1 MIMARYHRLTQYQA
15 DTHHQSNTHFQALHA
30 IGREKYKNIQ
40 KVFKKADDM
49 NGIKRMARFILK
61 AVRHIV
67 YSKFV
72 YGHVAKMNM
81 AIRKHVPRLSDR
93 LDGVRDRLR
102 KTEDTQA
109 EAAYDDGMEAAL
121 TQQESSIAEWEG
133 LQWREELQEQDV
145 APLVSI
151 IVPNYNHALYL
162 RERLDTIYN
171 QTYPNFEVI
180 LLDDCSTDD
189 SRDILEEYAER
200 YSKNTRIL
208 FNDVNSGSV
217 FQQWNK
223 GLSLARGKYIWIA
236 ESDDYSEDCFLEEM
250 MKCFRYPSTI
260 LAFSRSAFMQDGKQ
274 TWSTEEYLANVKTLR
289 WDMPF
294 TITAATAVKLGFGYK
309 NIIPN
314 VSSAV
319 FRNIGQVPEE
329 VLKVCSNMALSS
341 DWIFYLAI
349 MKGGCLSYTNR
360 TTNYYRVH
368 QESTSLRVQRTL
380 QYYDEY
386 EMVSAY
392 VSKNYEV
399 DEGLYEKILD
409 YLLYHYRATQHVA
422 DAEIV
427 KGHYCIEELKEIQK
441 HRKPNIAVACF
452 SLQSGGG
459 ETYPIYLANELHSMG
474 CNVTL
479 FDFNRERYEEEC
491 RDLLNP
497 GVPLVRL
504 RDVGKLIVC
513 LKKMNIDVVHSH
525 HGSVD
530 EIVGKL
536 LNDSAYRCRHIITLH
551 GMYETIE
558 DCHLEHLFDV
568 VGKSCSRFFY
578 IADKNLIPFR
588 RYQMLDK
595 VQTQK
600 IDNGLPVIPV
610 TPVPRESLGIEDNAF
625 VLCIVSRGIA
635 EKGWK
640 EGIKA
645 TSLAREKASRPI
657 HLLLV
662 GDGEIR
668 KELEKESPDYVHFL
682 GCRSNVRDYFATS
695 DIGFLPTRFAGE
707 SYPLVLIEAL
717 MCGKPVIATDVAE
730 VRHQLTDEAGELAG
744 ELLTLRDGALDVQEI
759 AESILKLSEDRE
771 LYETLQK
778 RTLSATRKF
787 NIRDIAAKY
796 LSAYEEVT
804 GLGA

>member
-1 MIMARYHRLTQYQA
+1 
-15 DTHHQSNTHFQALHA
+15 
-30 IGREKYKNIQ
+30 
-40 KVFKKADDM
+40 M
-49 NGIKRMARFILK
+49 NVIRRMARLVLDTI
-61 AVRHIV
+61 RRIV
-67 YSKFV
+67 HLDFV
-72 YGHVAKMNM
+72 YRQVTKINM
-81 AIRKHVPRLSDR
+81 AIRRHTPRLSDR
-93 LDGVRDRLR
+93 LEGVRDRLR
-102 KTEDTQA
+102 ETEDMPA
-109 EAAYDDGMEAAL
+109 EAAYDNGMEAVL
-121 TQQESSIAEWEG
+121 MQQEIGIAEWEG
-133 LQWREELQEQDV
+133 MQWLEELEEQDSM
-145 APLVSI
+145 PLVSV
-151 IVPNYNHALYL
+151 IVPNYNHAPYL
-162 RERLDTIYN
+162 RERLDTVYN
-171 QTYPNFEVI
+171 QSYPNFEVI

-189 SRDILEEYAER
+189 SRDILREYAER
-200 YSKNTRIL
+200 YSARTRIL
-208 FNDVNSGSV
+208 FNDVNCGKV
-217 FQQWNK
+217 FQQWNR
-223 GLSLARGKYIWIA
+223 GLSLAKGKYIWIA
-236 ESDDYSEDCFLEEM
+236 ESDDYSESRFLEEM

-260 LAFSRSAFMQDGKQ
+260 LAFARSAFMQDGRQ
-274 TWSTEEYLANVKTLR
+274 TWSTEEYLADVNTLR

-329 VLKVCSNMALSS
+329 ILKVCSDMSLSS

-392 VSKNYEV
+392 VSRNYEV
-399 DEGLYEKILD
+399 DESLYDKILN

-427 KGHYCIEELKEIQK
+427 KEHYRIEELKEIQK
-441 HRKPNIAVACF
+441 HRKPNIAIACF

-459 ETYPIYLANELHSMG
+459 ETYPIHLANELHSMG

-479 FDFNRERYEEEC
+479 FDFNRERYEEAC
-491 RDLLNP
+491 RSLLNP

-504 RDVGKLIVC
+504 RDVGELILC

-536 LNDSAYRCRHIITLH
+536 LNTSDYPCRHVITLH

-558 DCHLEHLFDV
+558 DFHLEHLFDV

-578 IADKNLIPFR
+578 IADKNLAPFE
-588 RYQMLDK
+588 RYHMLDK
-595 VQTQK
+595 VQIQK

-610 TPVPRESLGIEDNAF
+610 SPVPRESMDIEEDAF

-640 EGIKA
+640 EGIMA
-645 TSLAREKASRPI
+645 TSLAREKSPRPI

-668 KELEKESPDYVHFL
+668 KELEAESPDYVHFL
-682 GCRSNVRDYFATS
+682 GYRSNVRDYFAAS

-707 SYPLVLIEAL
+707 SYPLVLIEAM

-730 VRHQLTDEAGELAG
+730 IRHQLTDEDGELAG
-744 ELLTLRDGALDVQEI
+744 ALLTLHDGVLDVQEI
-759 AESILKLSEDRE
+759 AEAILRLSEDRE
-771 LYETLQK
+771 LYEKLRR
-778 RTLSATRKF
+778 RTQSATRKF

>member
-1 MIMARYHRLTQYQA
+1 
-15 DTHHQSNTHFQALHA
+15 
-30 IGREKYKNIQ
+30 
-40 KVFKKADDM
+40 
-49 NGIKRMARFILK
+49 MARFVLK
-61 AVRHIV
+61 IIRRIIYLKPVNKLV
-67 YSKFV
+67 V
-72 YGHVAKMNM
+72 KMNM
-81 AIRKHVPRLSDR
+81 AIRSRAPKLSDR
-93 LDGVRDRLR
+93 LEGVRSRLR
-102 KTEDTQA
+102 KEDNVQV
-109 EAAYDDGMEAAL
+109 EAAYEDDLEAVL
-121 TQQESSIAEWEG
+121 VQQESNMAEWEG
-133 LQWREELQEQDV
+133 LQWREELQEQNA
-145 APLVSI
+145 APFVSI
-151 IVPNYNHALYL
+151 IVPNYNHAPYL

-189 SRDILEEYAER
+189 SRVILTEYAER
-200 YSKNTRIL
+200 YREKTRVA
-208 FNDVNSGSV
+208 FNDVNSGKV

-223 GLSLARGKYIWIA
+223 GLSLARGEYIWIA
-236 ESDDYSEDCFLEEM
+236 ESDDYSENCFLEEM
-250 MKCFRYPSTI
+250 MKCFRYSSII
-260 LAFSRSAFMQDGKQ
+260 LAFSRSVFMQEGKQ
-274 TWSTEEYLANVKTLR
+274 IWSTEEYLANVKTLR

-294 TITAATAVKLGFGYK
+294 TMTAATAVKLGFGYK

-329 VLKVCSNMALSS
+329 VLEVCSNMNLSS

-368 QESTSLRVQRTL
+368 QESTSLRIQQTL

-399 DEGLYEKILD
+399 DEALYEKVLS
-409 YLLYHYRATQHVA
+409 YLLYHYRATQHVT

-427 KGHYCIEELKEIQK
+427 KEHYHIEELKKIQE
-441 HRKPNIAVACF
+441 HRKPNIAIACF

-459 ETYPIYLANELHSMG
+459 ETYPIYLANELHKMG

-479 FDFNRERYEEEC
+479 FDFNRERYEEDC
-491 RDLLNP
+491 RKLLNP

-504 RDVGKLIVC
+504 RNMGELVLC

-536 LNDSAYRCRHIITLH
+536 LNNSTYQCEHIITLH

-558 DCHLEHLFDV
+558 DCHLGHLFDV

-578 IADKNLIPFR
+578 IADKNLEPFKR
-588 RYQMLDK
+588 FHMLDK
-595 VQTQK
+595 VRVQK

-610 TPVPRESLGIEDNAF
+610 SPVSRESLGIEEEAF

-635 EKGWK
+635 EKGWE

-645 TSLAREKASRPI
+645 TSLARKKSSRPI
-657 HLLLV
+657 HLILV

-668 KELEKESPDYVHFL
+668 KELESASPDYVHFM
-682 GCRSNVRDYFATS
+682 GYRSNVRDYFAAS

-730 VRHQLTDEAGELAG
+730 VRHQLTDEEGELAG
-744 ELLTLRDGALDVQEI
+744 ELLTLHDGILDVQEI
-759 AESILKLSEDRE
+759 ADAILKLSENRE
-771 LYETLQK
+771 LYQKLQK

-796 LSAYEEVT
+796 LAAYEEVT